1 MHSHK
6 VKNDHSRT
14 FNIKSYLI
22 IGVNDRKS
30 EKEPYY
36 VFLTSFST
44 NTHLVLLCE
53 QLCPDRE
60 GLVTLMN
67 RDRSPT
73 VKHYPRSRV
82 QFICIVKHRI

>member
-22 IGVNDRKS
+22 VGVNDRKS

-36 VFLTSFST
+36 VFLTP
-44 NTHLVLLCE
+44 THLVLLCE

-67 RDRSPT
+67 RDCSPT

-82 QFICIVKHRI
+82 QFICIAKHRI

>member
-22 IGVNDRKS
+22 IGVKDRKS

-36 VFLTSFST
+36 VFFNIFLHQHTFSAFMWAAVPRQGRFSHTNEQRSFSY
-44 NTHLVLLCE
+44 CK
-53 QLCPDRE
+53 
-60 GLVTLMN
+60 TL
-67 RDRSPT
+67 S
-73 VKHYPRSRV
+73 
-82 QFICIVKHRI
+82 

>member
-22 IGVNDRKS
+22 IGVKDRKS

-36 VFLTSFST
+36 VFFNIFLHQHTFSAF
-44 NTHLVLLCE
+44 
-53 QLCPDRE
+53 
-60 GLVTLMN
+60 M
-67 RDRSPT
+67 
-73 VKHYPRSRV
+73 
-82 QFICIVKHRI
+82 